1 MQIFISFIFC
11 LIYYFVLVGGSGA
24 GFGNLEIVVNGGR
37 VTSHVH
43 TISKEQFQA
52 NFIPHDP
59 GRHRVDVKFNGE
71 KVPNSPWFVE
81 VKDPNTPLLSP
92 MLVANPAKAREMEN
106 GFGSHDTLPRP
117 RLNDSLSTL
126 NNRLS
131 SSQSKL
137 NTELKQNSLFQQSKQ
152 IVSTSTSKFE
162 SSYSSA
168 SNNNKSDLFT
178 KTPAKS
184 DFQKSE
190 FGSFSLLETPKLL
203 TGAKSSNLDEK
214 KRFQSSS
221 MEQLNS
227 LSQSYSPRATYS
239 TTIERSVNTGKNEF
253 SKDLKF
259 GGLTNGNST
268 MPKSS
273 TFNKSIE
280 RRSSLHTKLSDP
292 TDKRSPLTNGSGLT
306 NSTESSGLY
315 SKSVETNGVYSKSQE
330 TSNGFTSK
338 SQGSSSL
345 FSKSQESPNS
355 FSKTPDSSSLLSRSQ
370 DNSKFVSK
378 SQDSPSLL
386 SRSQDVSMT
395 TSSFSSSFKSSQNS
409 FSKLQES
416 KTTNA
421 APALTSYKGTAEK
434 CKFVGETVRH
444 FNAGKLATF
453 EMFAPG
459 TKKAEIAVNII
470 SK

>member
-1 MQIFISFIFC
+1 M
-11 LIYYFVLVGGSGA
+11 
-24 GFGNLEIVVNGGR
+24 VNGGR

-92 MLVANPAKAREMEN
+92 MLVANPAKAREN
-106 GFGSHDTLPRP
+106 GFGSHDTLPKP

-137 NTELKQNSLFQQSKQ
+137 NTELKQNSLFQQSKEL
-152 IVSTSTSKFE
+152 VSTSTSKFE
-162 SSYSSA
+162 SSFSS
-168 SNNNKSDLFT
+168 SNNKSDLFS

-203 TGAKSSNLDEK
+203 SGAKSSNLEDK

-221 MEQLNS
+221 MDQLNS

-253 SKDLKF
+253 SKDSKF
-259 GGLTNGNST
+259 SGLSNGNST

-292 TDKRSPLTNGSGLT
+292 TDKKSSLTNGSGLT
-306 NSTESSGLY
+306 KSTESSGLY
-315 SKSVETNGVYSKSQE
+315 SKSIETNGIYSKSQE
-330 TSNGFTSK
+330 TSNGFLSK
-338 SQGSSSL
+338 SQGNSSI
-345 FSKSQESPNS
+345 FSKSQESPS
-355 FSKTPDSSSLLSRSQ
+355 TFSKTMDGSSLLSRSQ
-370 DNSKFVSK
+370 DKSNLVSK
-378 SQDSPSLL
+378 SQDSSSLL

-409 FSKLQES
+409 FSKSQES
-416 KTTNA
+416 KAMTVG
-421 APALTSYKGTAEK
+421 PALTSYKGTAEK

-459 TKKAEIAVNII
+459 TKKAEVDVNII
-470 SK
+470 SKYFLIFFLDYVSLYSRQRLPSFM

>member
-1 MQIFISFIFC
+1 
-11 LIYYFVLVGGSGA
+11 
-24 GFGNLEIVVNGGR
+24 VVNGGR

-92 MLVANPAKAREMEN
+92 MLVANPAKAREN
-106 GFGSHDTLPRP
+106 GFGSHDTLPKP

-137 NTELKQNSLFQQSKQ
+137 NTELKQNSLFQQSKEL
-152 IVSTSTSKFE
+152 VSTSTSKFE
-162 SSYSSA
+162 SSFSS
-168 SNNNKSDLFT
+168 SNNKSDLFS

-203 TGAKSSNLDEK
+203 SGAKSLNLEDK

-221 MEQLNS
+221 MDQLNS

-253 SKDLKF
+253 SKDSKF
-259 GGLTNGNST
+259 SGLSNGNST

-292 TDKRSPLTNGSGLT
+292 TDKKSSP
-306 NSTESSGLY
+306 ST
-315 SKSVETNGVYSKSQE
+315 
-330 TSNGFTSK
+330 
-338 SQGSSSL
+338 
-345 FSKSQESPNS
+345 
-355 FSKTPDSSSLLSRSQ
+355 FSKTMDGSSLLSRSQ
-370 DNSKFVSK
+370 DKSNLVSK
-378 SQDSPSLL
+378 SQDSSSLL

-409 FSKLQES
+409 FSKSQES
-416 KTTNA
+416 KAMTVG
-421 APALTSYKGTAEK
+421 PALTSYKGTAEK

-459 TKKAEIAVNII
+459 TKKAEVDVNII
-470 SK
+470 SKFF

>member
-1 MQIFISFIFC
+1 M
-11 LIYYFVLVGGSGA
+11 
-24 GFGNLEIVVNGGR
+24 VNGGR

-106 GFGSHDTLPRP
+106 GFGSHDTLPKP

-137 NTELKQNSLFQQSKQ
+137 NTELKQNSLFQQSKEL
-152 IVSTSTSKFE
+152 VSTSTSKFE
-162 SSYSSA
+162 SSFSS
-168 SNNNKSDLFT
+168 SNNKSDLFS

-203 TGAKSSNLDEK
+203 SGAKSSNLEDK

-253 SKDLKF
+253 AKDSKF
-259 GGLTNGNST
+259 SGLSNGNST

-292 TDKRSPLTNGSGLT
+292 TDKKSPLTNGSGLT
-306 NSTESSGLY
+306 KSTESSGLY
-315 SKSVETNGVYSKSQE
+315 SNSIETNGLYTKSQE
-330 TSNGFTSK
+330 TSNGFLSK
-338 SQGSSSL
+338 SQGNSSI
-345 FSKSQESPNS
+345 FSKSQESPS
-355 FSKTPDSSSLLSRSQ
+355 TFSKTMDGSSLLSRSQ
-370 DNSKFVSK
+370 DKSNLVSK
-378 SQDSPSLL
+378 SQDSSSLL

-409 FSKLQES
+409 FSKSQES
-416 KTTNA
+416 KAMTVG
-421 APALTSYKGTAEK
+421 PALTSYKGTAEK

-459 TKKAEIAVNII
+459 TKKAEVAVNII